1 MAVPV
6 NRPSCPPSAW
16 RARPAGRR
24 APSLCPGGDTPASPG
39 TVRPAPA
46 CSHAR
51 PSAQQSLD
59 CAPRSALRHR
69 RCACPKRSVPVRGR
83 PVATLAR
90 GAHAR
95 TGRTRHATGERSIG
109 RPARDASATRAAGVA
124 TASNVRCHG
133 RRPGNRPGGHAAWHR
148 NRPRMPRGKT
158 SLTASCGGAI
168 VRRAEAPGA
177 LGPVTAAARAQHDS
191 TQERTGAEPCRQD
204 AFRLQSPWPHC

>member
-6 NRPSCPPSAW
+6 NRPSCPPPAW

-39 TVRPAPA
+39 IGVQPCPAFAPA
-46 CSHAR
+46 VAR
-51 PSAQQSLD
+51 LRASIGLAAPSLRL
-59 CAPRSALRHR
+59 PETISART
-69 RCACPKRSVPVRGR
+69 R